1 MEKKS
6 FEDSDGSQ
14 FQFRACVSS
23 VADSNDVNNSNN
35 NNSNDFNGNRFDNDV
50 NVASSTFESRTE
62 RKNMFF
68 SQITKPNYFQGWP
81 TKTES
86 LASDQPVTSSASASV
101 FAQKMVDTGL
111 ADFSTYRLV
120 SHVRQLSLLI
130 ECLTIG
136 LNLHLTYL
144 KIMYSDVFNSIL
156 GKTNL
161 N

>member
-1 MEKKS
+1 
-6 FEDSDGSQ
+6 
-14 FQFRACVSS
+14 
-23 VADSNDVNNSNN
+23 
-35 NNSNDFNGNRFDNDV
+35 
-50 NVASSTFESRTE
+50 
-62 RKNMFF
+62 MFF

-120 SHVRQLSLLI
+120 GHVRQLSLLI

-144 KIMYSDVFNSIL
+144 NIMYSDVFNSIL